1 MCSKSNRII
10 LIEPDSTRLK
20 LIRSALAES
29 SSPLE
34 FKVVSS
40 QAEAQLH
47 LDGSTSTMVFSA
59 LSLPVL
65 SDEAGGNAEPE
76 KSNSTGSLPDQQQEA
91 AILASKLSNFSHAL
105 RGSLG
110 VILNSTFL
118 LKRKGA
124 ADHALLAQYLD
135 VIEQQVMTAQQILSD
150 YVHSAK

>member
-1 MCSKSNRII
+1 MSSKPHQII

-20 LIRSALAES
+20 LIRSSLPES

-34 FKVVSS
+34 FQVVSS

-47 LDGSTSTMVFSA
+47 LDGSTSAMVFSV

-65 SDEAGGNAEPE
+65 SDEAGNAESE
-76 KSNSTGSLPDQQQEA
+76 KSNSTGSLPDQLQEA
-91 AILASKLSNFSHAL
+91 AILAPKLSKFSHAL

-135 VIEQQVMTAQQILSD
+135 VIENQVMAAQQILSD
-150 YVHSAK
+150 YAHSAK